1 MRQSMNQRMKIVRKN
16 RIEKTRKMLPN
27 KLEVAREILINKFH
41 AKRIILI
48 GSLQNG
54 NNLHHFSDIDLI
66 VEGLGKDYLKAGGYL
81 IDHIGNCIDLI
92 PFEMLDENFKEHILL
107 TGKIIY
113 SRQDRV

>member
-1 MRQSMNQRMKIVRKN
+1 MKQRMKFVRKS
-16 RIEKTRKMLPN
+16 RVKKIRKLLLD
-27 KLEVAREILINKFH
+27 KLEVAREILVNKFH

-54 NNLHHFSDIDLI
+54 NNLHHFSDIDLV

-81 IDHIGNCIDLI
+81 IDHIGNCIDLK

-107 TGKIIY
+107 TGKVIY
-113 SRQDRV
+113 LSDD